1 MLCNDAQYRDYNP
14 YITSVFFHYLPVMSK
29 AKHRRNEAAITL
41 LAHNIRKYRQL
52 KKLTIQELAFRL
64 DADYSQVGRMERGKV
79 NFSVSLIFDLADAL
93 GIQPAQLFET
103 V

>member
-1 MLCNDAQYRDYNP
+1 
-14 YITSVFFHYLPVMSK
+14 MSK
-29 AKHRRNEAAITL
+29 AKHRRNETAIAV
-41 LAHNIRKYRQL
+41 LANNIRKYRQL
-52 KKLTIQELAFRL
+52 RNLTIQELAFQL

-93 GIQPAQLFET
+93 DIQPGQLLER

>member
-1 MLCNDAQYRDYNP
+1 
-14 YITSVFFHYLPVMSK
+14 
-29 AKHRRNEAAITL
+29 
-41 LAHNIRKYRQL
+41 
-52 KKLTIQELAFRL
+52 LTIQELAFRL